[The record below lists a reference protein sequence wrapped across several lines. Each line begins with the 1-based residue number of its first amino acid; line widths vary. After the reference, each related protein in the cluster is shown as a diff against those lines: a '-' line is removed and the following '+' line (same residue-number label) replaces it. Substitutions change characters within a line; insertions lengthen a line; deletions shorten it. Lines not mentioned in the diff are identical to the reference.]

1 MGLGLVRKTI
11 PARGVAQDPEGG
23 GSAAGAG
30 DQVKK
35 EEKIVTLPLNQ
46 IARGGE
52 ALVFVEDSIFHIHR

>member
-1 MGLGLVRKTI
+1 MK
-11 PARGVAQDPEGG
+11 PARGVAQDPESG

-35 EEKIVTLPLNQ
+35 EEEIMTLPLNQ

-52 ALVFVEDSIFHIHR
+52 ALVLLENSIFHIH